1 MMRLLIILLLAL
13 ALPAY
18 GQVYKWTDE
27 NGVTHFGNQPPPG
40 QNEEV
45 KIRGSQP
52 GSMSADS
59 ATKSDIIRQSRELER
74 RKAEESARREEQR
87 YRERVAEIGDGIE
100 ERPDYICQGAE
111 NRLKSA
117 RDRWDGKKR
126 QGYSIDDEQYY
137 EQLIKDR
144 QRHRDNVC
152 R

>member
-1 MMRLLIILLLAL
+1 MRLLIPLFVILAFPVS
-13 ALPAY
+13 A
-18 GQVYKWTDE
+18 QVYKWTDE

-52 GSMSADS
+52 ESAGAES
-59 ATKSDIIRQSRELER
+59 FPESDIIRQSRELER
-74 RKAEESARREEQR
+74 RKAAESVRRAEQR

-117 RDRWDGKKR
+117 RDRWAGKKR

-137 EQLIKDR
+137 EQLITDR

>member
-1 MMRLLIILLLAL
+1 MRLLIPLFLILAF
-13 ALPAY
+13 PVS

-40 QNEEV
+40 QKEEV
-45 KIRGSQP
+45 RIRASQP
-52 GSMSADS
+52 GSMSAES
-59 ATKSDIIRQSRELER
+59 TAESDIIRQTQELKR
-74 RKAEESARREEQR
+74 RKAEESVREAEQR
-87 YRERVAEIGDGIE
+87 YRERVAEIGDDIE

-117 RDRWDGKKR
+117 RDRWGDKKR
-126 QGYSIDDEQYY
+126 QGYSIADERYY